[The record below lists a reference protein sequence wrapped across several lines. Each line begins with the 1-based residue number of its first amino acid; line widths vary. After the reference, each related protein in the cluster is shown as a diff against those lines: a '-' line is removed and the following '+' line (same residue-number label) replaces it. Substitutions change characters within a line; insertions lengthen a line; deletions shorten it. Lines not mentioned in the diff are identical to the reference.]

1 MAAAKISTTTQDVWP
16 RRLKEA
22 RLASGL
28 SQRELGIAAGIDPSV
43 ASTRINRYE
52 VGVHKADFQ
61 IAVQLA
67 RVLNVPAAF
76 LYSENDEIAAV
87 LVALHRASAAMR
99 KHLIAQLLEQA

>member
-1 MAAAKISTTTQDVWP
+1 MAAAKISTTAQDVWP

-22 RLASGL
+22 RLAAGF

-67 RVLNVPAAF
+67 KVLDVPAAF
-76 LYSENDEIAAV
+76 LYAESDEIAAV
-87 LVALHRASAAMR
+87 LVALHRAPAAR
-99 KHLIAQLLEQA
+99 RRQLVKLVLDQP

>member
-1 MAAAKISTTTQDVWP
+1 MAAANISTTTQDVWP

-22 RLASGL
+22 RLAAGL

-87 LVALHRASAAMR
+87 LVALHRTPAAKR

>member
-1 MAAAKISTTTQDVWP
+1 MAATKTQETWP

-22 RLASGL
+22 RLAAGL

-52 VGVHKADFQ
+52 VGVHRADLQ

-67 RVLNVPAAF
+67 KVLDVPAAF
-76 LYSENDEIAAV
+76 LYTDEDDLAAV
-87 LVALHRASAAMR
+87 LLALHRAPAARR
-99 KHLIAQLLEQA
+99 KRLVKLLLDRG